1 MANLKNAAIREMV
14 LDRCLSNHHRKYST
28 EDLMEKCNEALALE
42 GYETVKSLNTI
53 RGDMRAIEQRWGAY
67 GGMIEEI
74 REGRNKYYT
83 YADPQFSIYKAGL
96 SRDDLN
102 RLNQA
107 IQVLS
112 RFQGLPQFEWI
123 HELNARFQSVFMS
136 SPDSDTIISF
146 DDNIDAEGRQHI
158 SKLFH
163 AIVEKVVLSITYKP
177 FDVSDV
183 VEHTVHP
190 YYLKEY
196 NNRWFLLGL
205 DEYFHVLTTF
215 ALDRILSINIMH
227 KKYVANESVDFTEYF
242 DDVIG
247 VTVFPDEVVL
257 QIKLWVSKEQYPYIR
272 TKPLHGFQKVLR
284 KLDDGNVIIQIE
296 VKENYELIQKILSFG
311 EHIVV
316 LEPAAIREKIR
327 SMIRQAG
334 ENYNT
339 IR

>member
-14 LDRCLSNHHRKYST
+14 LDRCLSNHNLKYST
-28 EDLMEKCNEALALE
+28 EDLMKKCNEALEME
-42 GYETVKSLNTI
+42 GYEPVKSLNTI
-53 RGDMRAIEQRWGAY
+53 RGDLRAIEQRWGAY
-67 GGMIEEI
+67 GGTIEEI
-74 REGRNKYYT
+74 REGRNKYYS
-83 YADPQFSIYKAGL
+83 YANAQFSIYNAGL
-96 SRDDLN
+96 SQDDLN

-107 IQVLS
+107 LQVLS

-123 HELNARFQSVFMS
+123 HELNVRFQSVFVS
-136 SPDSDTIISF
+136 SPNTDTIISF

-163 AIVEKVVLSITYKP
+163 AIVDKVVLSIRYKP

-205 DEYFHVLTTF
+205 DEHYHVLTTF
-215 ALDRILSINIMH
+215 ALDRILSIDTTH
-227 KKYVANESVDFTEYF
+227 KKYVVNDVDFVEYF

-247 VTVFPDEVVL
+247 VTVFPDEAI
-257 QIKLWVSKEQYPYIR
+257 QKIKLWVDKEQYPYIR
-272 TKPLHGFQKVLR
+272 TKPLHGSQKVLR
-284 KLDDGNVIIQIE
+284 KLEDENVIIQIE

-311 EHIVV
+311 EHMVV
-316 LEPAAIREKIR
+316 LEPATIREKIR
-327 SMIRQAG
+327 NMIRRTG

-339 IR
+339 VR

>member
-14 LDRCLSNHHRKYST
+14 LDRCLSNHHLKYST
-28 EDLMEKCNEALALE
+28 EDLMKKCNEALELE
-42 GYETVKSLNTI
+42 GYEPVKSLNTI

-67 GGMIEEI
+67 GGIIEET
-74 REGRNKYYT
+74 REGRNKYYS
-83 YADPQFSIYKAGL
+83 YADAQFSIYRGGL

-107 IQVLS
+107 MQVLS

-123 HELNARFQSVFMS
+123 HELNVRFQSVFMS
-136 SPDSDTIISF
+136 SPNTDTIISF

-158 SKLFH
+158 SKLFY
-163 AIVEKVVLSITYKP
+163 AIVDKVVLRIRYKP

-183 VEHTVHP
+183 VEHVVHP

-205 DEYFHVLTTF
+205 DEHYHVLTTF
-215 ALDRILSINIMH
+215 ALDRILSIDTTH
-227 KKYVANESVDFTEYF
+227 KGYVTNDVDFVEYF

-247 VTVFPDEVVL
+247 VTVFPDKAVQKV
-257 QIKLWVSKEQYPYIR
+257 KLWVSKEQYPYIR
-272 TKPLHGFQKVLR
+272 TKPLHGSQKVLER
-284 KLDDGNVIIQIE
+284 LEDGNVIIQIE

-311 EHIVV
+311 EHMVV
-316 LEPAAIREKIR
+316 LEPTAIREKIKN
-327 SMIRQAG
+327 MIRLVG